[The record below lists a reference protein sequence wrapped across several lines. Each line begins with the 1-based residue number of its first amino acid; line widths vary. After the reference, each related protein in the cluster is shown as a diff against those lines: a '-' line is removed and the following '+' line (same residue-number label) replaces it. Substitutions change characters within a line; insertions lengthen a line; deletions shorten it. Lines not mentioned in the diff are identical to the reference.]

1 MNFPHNER
9 TTRQRE
15 FYNANYNCN
24 HGSARDERELE
35 RTVALIPISIA
46 IGTYSQLTPLESYT
60 VSKSEGRERK
70 KHVLSALQSIA
81 RTSSYRDAAT
91 GEEICVPLQNA
102 PSEHKAS
109 NSIVVVGLPGAED
122 GRADERRARR
132 EDVGGVG
139 CDESPDE
146 GGVQPVL
153 EEDKHLVEAPPQ
165 AQP

>member
-1 MNFPHNER
+1 M
-9 TTRQRE
+9 
-15 FYNANYNCN
+15 
-24 HGSARDERELE
+24 
-35 RTVALIPISIA
+35 
-46 IGTYSQLTPLESYT
+46 
-60 VSKSEGRERK
+60 SKSEGRERK

-81 RTSSYRDAAT
+81 RTSSYRVSTDAAT
-91 GEEICVPLQNA
+91 FEEICVPL
-102 PSEHKAS
+102 P

-139 CDESPDE
+139 CDEGPHE

-153 EEDKHLVEAPPQ
+153 EEGKHLVEAPPQ